1 MGVSALFA
9 SASSGLLRRIPDLDL
24 AIFDSG
30 NGVRKEMFRVNGDD
44 PVLLRF
50 VGIRIGRRYYRY
62 ENLQFMRLAS
72 KLGGFGTRICPGL
85 RCIAES
91 KVVCDVSGGDSF
103 TDMYPDDRI
112 EEHAGYKEL
121 VLDSGLPL
129 VLLPQT
135 YGPFDKSLERATRI
149 VRNCEACF
157 ARDERSFETLK
168 TMLGS
173 EFDPDRHR
181 SGVDMAFGL
190 EARKPQEN
198 LHSDIQDWIDDGA
211 SPLVGFN
218 VSGLIGRSPETG
230 REHYGFKA
238 DYRAV
243 LLGFFTELLS
253 TTDSRVVLI
262 PHVMSPY
269 SEESDSLASQ
279 WVIDALPREYADRIR
294 MSSVDLDQCEVKW
307 LISKMDWFC
316 GTRMHAT
323 IAALSSEVPTATI
336 SYSDKALGV
345 FESCGQGGEVFDP
358 RVLGS
363 NVIVEALID
372 AFHRRVEV
380 KASLTNSIGRVRAQA
395 SSQMDEIAEIVRAAG
410 SR

>member
-1 MGVSALFA
+1 M
-9 SASSGLLRRIPDLDL
+9 
-24 AIFDSG
+24 
-30 NGVRKEMFRVNGDD
+30 
-44 PVLLRF
+44 
-50 VGIRIGRRYYRY
+50 
-62 ENLQFMRLAS
+62 
-72 KLGGFGTRICPGL
+72 
-85 RCIAES
+85 
-91 KVVCDVSGGDSF
+91 
-103 TDMYPDDRI
+103 
-112 EEHAGYKEL
+112 
-121 VLDSGLPL
+121 
-129 VLLPQT
+129 
-135 YGPFDKSLERATRI
+135 
-149 VRNCEACF
+149 
-157 ARDERSFETLK
+157 
-168 TMLGS
+168 
-173 EFDPDRHR
+173 
-181 SGVDMAFGL
+181 
-190 EARKPQEN
+190 
-198 LHSDIQDWIDDGA
+198 HSDIQDWIDDGA